1 MLESLGFKKPG
12 LKIEKNFSIEKK
24 KSKAKKKGL
33 QCKMLKVVYCFPSFF
48 SLFTA
53 EGGEDEKDWEEES

>member
-24 KSKAKKKGL
+24 KNWGKGTETPL
-33 QCKMLKVVYCFPSFF
+33 FCFCFLSGVDDSSVPR
-48 SLFTA
+48 LR
-53 EGGEDEKDWEEES
+53 KDFD